1 MHWFSK
7 AFKEGVETHCVGA
20 TIVSVEA
27 NGTMEAEQNLILEL
41 DNGLFCTFNRGQG
54 GLDGETFYE
63 IRIGPERGSAAGDI
77 LNKSTWDPSG
87 FTNLNESISFSTNEP
102 VYREGMQGLVGKKIL
117 RPLLNSQI
125 GLEFSDGDIV
135 LVTELSMGI
144 LSAGFLLKR
153 DGDKYTAVGK
163 CITNFW
169 SQCKSLY
176 PGFLNDHLVSGDEI
190 C

>member
-63 IRIGPERGSAAGDI
+63 VRIGPERGSTAGDI

-87 FTNLNESISFSTNEP
+87 FTNLNKSISFSTNEP
-102 VYREGMQGLVGKKIL
+102 VYREGMQGLVGKK
-117 RPLLNSQI
+117 NS
-125 GLEFSDGDIV
+125 
-135 LVTELSMGI
+135 
-144 LSAGFLLKR
+144 
-153 DGDKYTAVGK
+153 TA
-163 CITNFW
+163 FA
-169 SQCKSLY
+169 
-176 PGFLNDHLVSGDEI
+176 E
-190 C
+190 